1 MRRYRPATGPA
12 LVLVLVLVLVLAGSL
27 ALAACSAPAR
37 PAATASHSA
46 RASSSTAAAT
56 ATRTWPPDPRT
67 VAALLRIAQVFNT
80 DYDSGRYGAV
90 YDRWDARSQAIISR
104 AGYIQRH
111 LECPTA
117 PTGVPARV
125 ESATQGQAGR
135 WLVRYEVGGSQAV
148 DTWSY
153 QDHRWVFDIILS
165 NPGAAAQYRMPFH
178 QYEAAVGCHPQ

>member
-1 MRRYRPATGPA
+1 MRRYWPVAGP
-12 LVLVLVLVLVLAGSL
+12 VLVLGLVLASSL

-37 PAATASHSA
+37 PAATASHTAPATASA
-46 RASSSTAAAT
+46 

-67 VAALLRIAQVFNT
+67 MAALLRVAQTFNT

-104 AGYIQRH
+104 AEYIQRH

-117 PTGVPARV
+117 PTGAPVGV
-125 ESATQGQAGR
+125 ESATRGRAGR
-135 WLVRYEVGGSQAV
+135 WLVRYEVEGSQAV
-148 DTWSY
+148 DTWFY

-165 NPGAAAQYRMPFH
+165 NPGAAVQYRMPFR
-178 QYEAAVGCHPQ
+178 QYAAAVGCHPQ

>member
-1 MRRYRPATGPA
+1 MRRYRPAAGPA
-12 LVLVLVLVLVLAGSL
+12 FGLVLAGGL

-37 PAATASHSA
+37 PAATASHTA
-46 RASSSTAAAT
+46 PASSPAAAAP
-56 ATRTWPPDPRT
+56 ATRTWPPDPQTR
-67 VAALLRIAQVFNT
+67 AALLRIAQAFNT

-117 PTGVPARV
+117 PTGAPVRV
-125 ESATQGQAGR
+125 ESATPGHAGR
-135 WLVRYEVGGSQAV
+135 WLVRYEVEGSQAV
-148 DTWSY
+148 DTWFY

-165 NPGAAAQYRMPFH
+165 NPGAAAQYRMPFR